1 MNKKNIFLW
10 CLYDFANSI
19 VSIVFFLYFSQWL
32 VVDHGV
38 SDFWYNMLFVFATIL
53 LILTAPMLS
62 VLADK
67 SGKSFS
73 FFKQST
79 VVVWILF
86 IILSLVTLFLPNQI
100 ILAMVVYIFG
110 NFTYQMSF
118 VFYTPL
124 LNEIAPEDKRGRI
137 SGIGNASSWL
147 GQIAGLLLVLPFIN
161 GNIYLFGELGRAQA
175 FLPATIIFIIL
186 SLPMLIFFKKQN
198 FVTQKQISLTHLK
211 QEYKDVF
218 RQARSLFILP
228 GVLTFFLAFFFFNDA
243 ILTAQNNFPIV
254 MEKVFFMAD
263 EKKTVLLIL
272 ILITTSIGSVL
283 CGYLGDRFGLKR
295 VLLWILGGWIIIFP
309 LIGISKT
316 VGMLTILMTIMG
328 IIFGGVWA
336 VSRALLSKIIPRE
349 KLNHAF
355 SFYLLSERFASFL
368 GPLVWSGIVVFAPS
382 TGGLNYRIAM
392 VSMTV
397 FIIIGFILIRKME
410 YKEVKTIDNI

>member
-218 RQARSLFILP
+218 
-228 GVLTFFLAFFFFNDA
+228 
-243 ILTAQNNFPIV
+243 
-254 MEKVFFMAD
+254 
-263 EKKTVLLIL
+263 
-272 ILITTSIGSVL
+272 
-283 CGYLGDRFGLKR
+283 
-295 VLLWILGGWIIIFP
+295 
-309 LIGISKT
+309 
-316 VGMLTILMTIMG
+316 
-328 IIFGGVWA
+328 
-336 VSRALLSKIIPRE
+336 
-349 KLNHAF
+349 
-355 SFYLLSERFASFL
+355 
-368 GPLVWSGIVVFAPS
+368 
-382 TGGLNYRIAM
+382 
-392 VSMTV
+392 
-397 FIIIGFILIRKME
+397 
-410 YKEVKTIDNI
+410 